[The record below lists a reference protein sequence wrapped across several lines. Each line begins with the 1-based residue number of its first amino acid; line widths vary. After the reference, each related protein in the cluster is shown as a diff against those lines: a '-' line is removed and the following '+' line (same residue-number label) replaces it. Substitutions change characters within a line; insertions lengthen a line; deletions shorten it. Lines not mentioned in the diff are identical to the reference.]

1 MQDNFDNV
9 ICNALLV
16 NKDSIA
22 NNIKKLVND
31 IKESLIINR
40 DSLIDASNIDQ
51 KNNNGFII
59 DFDIIKSVLSNL
71 DKIDLYYGDV
81 ILSLKDDNKK
91 IVYGK
96 QVMDVG
102 NVVVV
107 TDGNPYVLIEM
118 IVKNIIAGN
127 TTIISNNGF
136 MFGTNNLIINI
147 VQSVLER
154 FNISKNLVQLY
165 VSEEFDEVFK
175 NFANIDLV
183 VCIGNHNLQ
192 SMVLSKS
199 KNKTIVSGYDNF
211 DLYIEDDKNI
221 DVIKKILN
229 SGLNIQLY
237 LNKGINIEY
246 PNTIE
251 VNDIEEAI
259 SIINYDGSRY
269 SSAIFTS
276 SSDNAYK
283 FIKNIKSSL
292 VTINTS
298 PTIERLINIDEKDLI
313 IEKTIIYPL
322 GFNIKSNNK
331 INL

>member
-259 SIINYDGSRY
+259 SIINYNGSRY

-276 SSDNAYK
+276 SNDNASK

-298 PTIERLINIDEKDLI
+298 PTIERLVDIDEKDLI
-313 IEKTIIYPL
+313 LKKTIVYPL
-322 GFNIKSNNK
+322 GFNIKNNSK

>member
-9 ICNALLV
+9 ISNTLLV
-16 NKDSIA
+16 NKDNIV
-22 NNIKKLVND
+22 NNVKKLVND
-31 IKESLIINR
+31 IKESLIINK

-91 IVYGK
+91 LVYGK

-102 NVVVV
+102 NVVVI

-221 DVIKKILN
+221 DIIKKILN

-246 PNTIE
+246 PNTLE

-259 SIINYDGSRY
+259 SIINYNGSRY

-276 SSDNAYK
+276 SSDNASK

-298 PTIERLINIDEKDLI
+298 PTIERLVDIDEKDLI
-313 IEKTIIYPL
+313 LEKTIVYPL
-322 GFNIKSNNK
+322 GFNIKNNSK

>member
-9 ICNALLV
+9 ISNTLLV
-16 NKDSIA
+16 NKDNIV
-22 NNIKKLVND
+22 NNVKKLVND
-31 IKESLIINR
+31 IKESLIINK

-221 DVIKKILN
+221 DIIKKILN

-246 PNTIE
+246 PNTLE

-259 SIINYDGSRY
+259 SIINYNGSRY

-276 SSDNAYK
+276 SSDNASK

-298 PTIERLINIDEKDLI
+298 PTIERLVDIDEKDLI
-313 IEKTIIYPL
+313 LEKTIVYPL
-322 GFNIKSNNK
+322 GFNIKNNSK

>member
-9 ICNALLV
+9 ISNTLLV
-16 NKDSIA
+16 NKDNIV
-22 NNIKKLVND
+22 NNVKKLVND
-31 IKESLIINR
+31 IKESLIINK

-246 PNTIE
+246 PNTLE

-259 SIINYDGSRY
+259 SIINYNGSRY

-276 SSDNAYK
+276 SSDNASK

-298 PTIERLINIDEKDLI
+298 PTIERLVDIDEKDLI
-313 IEKTIIYPL
+313 LEKTIVYPL
-322 GFNIKSNNK
+322 GFNIKNNSK

>member
-9 ICNALLV
+9 ISNTLLV
-16 NKDSIA
+16 NKDNIV
-22 NNIKKLVND
+22 NNVKKLVND
-31 IKESLIINR
+31 IKESLIINK

-91 IVYGK
+91 LVYGK

-221 DVIKKILN
+221 DIIKKILN

-246 PNTIE
+246 PNTLE

-259 SIINYDGSRY
+259 SIINYNGSRY

-276 SSDNAYK
+276 SSDNASK

-298 PTIERLINIDEKDLI
+298 PTIERLVDIDEKDLI
-313 IEKTIIYPL
+313 LEKTIVYPL
-322 GFNIKSNNK
+322 GFNIKNNSK